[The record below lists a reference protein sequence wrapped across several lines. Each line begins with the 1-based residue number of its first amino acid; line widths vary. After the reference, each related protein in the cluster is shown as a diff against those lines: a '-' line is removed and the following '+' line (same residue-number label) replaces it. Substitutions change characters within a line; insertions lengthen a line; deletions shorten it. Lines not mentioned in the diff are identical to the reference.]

1 MLAVLC
7 KEWGP
12 PESLVLEELP
22 SPQPGPDEVLIG
34 VKAVGVSF
42 PDVLT
47 IQGKYQVKPA
57 FPFTPGGDVAG
68 VIKSVGQNVTTF
80 KVGDAVFGRG
90 KESCAEEVLADV
102 KKLWR
107 LPPGVDYTVAA
118 GFGNNYQTSLYAL
131 RERGQLKAGETVLV
145 LGASGGVGLAA
156 IELAKMMG
164 ARVIAC
170 ASTQEKLDVCKRIG
184 ADETINYETENL
196 RDRVKE
202 LTGDRGVD
210 IVYDPVGD
218 KFADPAVRSLA
229 WGGRY
234 LVVGFAAGEI
244 PKIPLNLP
252 LLKGGAIVGVWS
264 GGFSRNEPERQ
275 RKLFE
280 ELVDMLG
287 AGKIKPYV
295 SETFPLE
302 RTADAL
308 RAMMTRKAVGKIVV
322 VTGK

>member
-1 MLAVLC
+1 
-7 KEWGP
+7 
-12 PESLVLEELP
+12 
-22 SPQPGPDEVLIG
+22 
-34 VKAVGVSF
+34 
-42 PDVLT
+42 
-47 IQGKYQVKPA
+47 
-57 FPFTPGGDVAG
+57 
-68 VIKSVGQNVTTF
+68 
-80 KVGDAVFGRG
+80 
-90 KESCAEEVLADV
+90 
-102 KKLWR
+102 
-107 LPPGVDYTVAA
+107 
-118 GFGNNYQTSLYAL
+118 
-131 RERGQLKAGETVLV
+131 
-145 LGASGGVGLAA
+145 
-156 IELAKMMG
+156 
-164 ARVIAC
+164 
-170 ASTQEKLDVCKRIG
+170 
-184 ADETINYETENL
+184 
-196 RDRVKE
+196 
-202 LTGDRGVD
+202 
-210 IVYDPVGD
+210 
-218 KFADPAVRSLA
+218 VRSLA